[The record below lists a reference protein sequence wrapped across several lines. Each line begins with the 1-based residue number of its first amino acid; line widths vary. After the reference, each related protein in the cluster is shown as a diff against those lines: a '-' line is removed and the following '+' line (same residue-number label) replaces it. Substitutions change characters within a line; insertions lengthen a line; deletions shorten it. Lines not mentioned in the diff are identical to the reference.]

1 MEFNKEQA
9 QKFWNYATEKIGQK
23 SEINLEDKQICK
35 DDIKESIR
43 RAFRDLT
50 VRTMTKRDDATTYSL
65 DDLAKKCDELLTQ
78 IENLFGEKPSQDKF
92 DEWHKKT
99 CKWVVSFLEKYYIE
113 KDCTIGKAQKL
124 VNMSFK
130 NLYALCCAK
139 GIEEDY
145 NDYFKFCHLPLDSF
159 ILEWFYRQ
167 CKNSGEKITKGKI
180 CSWSAIGEYGDENI
194 NEYTA
199 PDNKMFYTYFYFQKL
214 FRKWFA
220 DTLTPLQAE
229 FIIWPT
235 IQKELAAEG
244 FLFSLK
250 EDIDSKEK
258 IKMMPLEDKISEI
271 KKHLLIQV

>member
-50 VRTMTKRDDATTYSL
+50 VRTMTKRDDATTYCL
-65 DDLAKKCDELLTQ
+65 DDLAEKCDELLTQ
-78 IENLFGEKPSQDKF
+78 IENWFGEKPSQDKF

-99 CKWVVSFLEKYYIE
+99 CKWVVSFLEKYYIG
-113 KDCTIGKAQKL
+113 KDCTIGKAQKV

-130 NLYALCCAK
+130 NLYALCCTK
-139 GIEEDY
+139 GIEESY
-145 NDYFKFCHLPLDSF
+145 KDYFKFCHLPLDSF

-180 CSWSAIGEYGDENI
+180 CSWSAIDEYGDENV

-199 PDNKMFYTYFYFQKL
+199 PDNKIFYTYYYFQKL

-220 DTLTPLQAE
+220 VTLTPLQAE
-229 FIIWPT
+229 FMIWPT

-258 IKMMPLEDKISEI
+258 EKIKRLSLDDKISKI
-271 KKHLLIQV
+271 KKLL

>member
-1 MEFNKEQA
+1 MVFNKEQA
-9 QKFWNYATEKIGQK
+9 QKFWNYTTEKIGEK
-23 SEINLEDKQICK
+23 SEINLEDKNICK
-35 DDIKESIR
+35 GEIEESIR
-43 RAFRDLT
+43 RAYRDLT
-50 VRTMTKRDDATTYSL
+50 VRTMKKRNDPVKYSL
-65 DDLAKKCDELLTQ
+65 DDLAKNSDELLKL
-78 IENLFGEKPSQDKF
+78 IENWFGEKPTQEKF
-92 DEWHKKT
+92 DKWHKKACET
-99 CKWVVSFLEKYYIE
+99 VILFLRKYYIE
-113 KDCTIGKAQKL
+113 EDCTIGKAQKI

-130 NLYALCCAK
+130 NLYALCCTK

-167 CKNSGEKITKGKI
+167 CKNSGEKIIKSKI
-180 CSWSAIGEYGDENI
+180 CSWSAIGEYGDENV
-194 NEYTA
+194 NEYAA
-199 PDNKMFYTYFYFQKL
+199 PDNKIFYTYFYFQKL

-229 FIIWPT
+229 FMIWPT

-258 IKMMPLEDKISEI
+258 EKIKRLSLDDKILEI
-271 KKHLLIQV
+271 KKLL